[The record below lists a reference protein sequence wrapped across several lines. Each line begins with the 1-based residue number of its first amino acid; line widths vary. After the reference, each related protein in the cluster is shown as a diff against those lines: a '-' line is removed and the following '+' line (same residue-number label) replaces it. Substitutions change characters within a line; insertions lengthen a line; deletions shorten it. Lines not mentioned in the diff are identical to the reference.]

1 MKLLIYSWSS
11 YLQHDIY
18 MICKESGITYDSFAW
33 EFKDKNVDDEFEKWF
48 ANNVTPSQYDAI
60 LSVNYWPMLS
70 KVAQKNSIKYIAW
83 CYDNPLNVYNIEKTL
98 GNPANYVFL
107 FDHVQYA
114 KYKEQGYDTVFHLP
128 LGVNATRY
136 KNLSIS
142 KENYEKYNAEVSFV
156 GNLYASRIGDI
167 MAPMEEYTQGYLE
180 ALMEAQSQIYGYY
193 MLDEMLTD
201 DLLDDINGQYRKKQ
215 PDTTFCLSKEALNWA
230 MASEITRRERLL
242 LLNLCGK
249 RFDTKFYSYQDT
261 DLIKEVKK
269 CGAVDYVTESPFVFH
284 CSKINLNP
292 SLRIIQS
299 GIPLRAFDIMG
310 AGGFL
315 LSNYQPELLEF
326 YQNENEMVIY
336 ESLEDAVE
344 KIDFY
349 LKHEDL
355 RLQIVKNGREKTLT
369 EHSLQNRMKEILTIA
384 EL

>member
-11 YLQHDIY
+11 FLQHDIY
-18 MICKESGITYDSFAW
+18 MICKESGINYDTFAW
-33 EFKDKNVDDEFEKWF
+33 EFQDKNVDDEFEKWF
-48 ANNVTPSQYDAI
+48 ANNVTSSQYDWI
-60 LSVNYWPMLS
+60 FSVNYWPMLS
-70 KVAQKNSIKYIAW
+70 KVAQKNKMKYVAW
-83 CYDNPLNVYNIEKTL
+83 CYDNPLNVYSIEETL
-98 GNPANYVFL
+98 GNPVNYVFL
-107 FDHVQYA
+107 FDRIQYE
-114 KYKEQGYDTVFHLP
+114 KYKGQGFDTVYHLP

-136 KNLSIS
+136 KNLRVP
-142 KENYEKYNAEVSFV
+142 KELYKKYDAEVSFV

-167 MAPMEEYTQGYLE
+167 LAPMEEYTKGYLD

-201 DLLDDINGQYRKKQ
+201 ELLEDINGQYKKKQ

-249 RFDTKFYSYQDT
+249 RFDTKLYSYQDT

-326 YQNENEMVIY
+326 YENERELVIY
-336 ESLEDAVE
+336 QSLEDAVE

-355 RLQIVKNGREKTLT
+355 RVEIAKKGREKTLM
-369 EHSLQNRMKEILTIA
+369 EHSLQSRMKEIFAIA

>member
-18 MICKESGITYDSFAW
+18 MICKESGITYDTFAW
-33 EFKDKNVDDEFEKWF
+33 EFQDKNVDDQFENWF
-48 ANNVTPSQYDAI
+48 ANNVTSSQYDGI
-60 LSVNYWPMLS
+60 FSVNYWPLLS
-70 KVAQKNSIKYIAW
+70 KVAQKNNIKYVAW
-83 CYDNPLNVYNIEKTL
+83 CYDNPLNVYSIEKTL
-98 GNPANYVFL
+98 GNPVNYVFL
-107 FDHVQYA
+107 FDRIQYE
-114 KYKEQGYDTVFHLP
+114 KYKEQGFDTVYHMP
-128 LGVNATRY
+128 LGVNVTRY
-136 KNLSIS
+136 KNLRVPNELH
-142 KENYEKYNAEVSFV
+142 KKYAAEVSFV

-167 MAPMEEYTQGYLE
+167 LAPMEEYTKGYLD

-201 DLLDDINGQYRKKQ
+201 ELLEDINGQYKKKQ

-249 RFDTKFYSYQDT
+249 RFDTKLYSYQDT

-326 YQNENEMVIY
+326 YEDERELVIY
-336 ESLEDAVE
+336 QSLEDAVE

-349 LKHEDL
+349 LKQEDL
-355 RLQIVKNGREKTLT
+355 RAEIAQRGREKTLM
-369 EHSLQNRMKEILTIA
+369 EHSLQSKMKEIFAIA

>member
-18 MICKESGITYDSFAW
+18 MICKESGITYDTFAW
-33 EFKDKNVDDEFEKWF
+33 EFQDKNVDDQFENWF
-48 ANNVTPSQYDAI
+48 ANNVTSSQYDGI
-60 LSVNYWPMLS
+60 FSVNYWPLLS
-70 KVAQKNSIKYIAW
+70 KVAQKNNIKYIAW
-83 CYDNPLNVYNIEKTL
+83 CYDNPLNVYSIEKTL
-98 GNPANYVFL
+98 GNPVNYVFL
-107 FDHVQYA
+107 FDRIQYE
-114 KYKEQGYDTVFHLP
+114 KYKGQGFDTVYHMP
-128 LGVNATRY
+128 LGVNVTRY
-136 KNLSIS
+136 KNLRVPNELH
-142 KENYEKYNAEVSFV
+142 KKYAAEVSFV

-167 MAPMEEYTQGYLE
+167 LAPMEEYTKGYLD

-201 DLLDDINGQYRKKQ
+201 ELLEDINGQYKKKQ

-249 RFDTKFYSYQDT
+249 RFDTKLYSYQDT

-326 YQNENEMVIY
+326 YEDERELVIY
-336 ESLEDAVE
+336 QSLEDAVE

-349 LKHEDL
+349 LKQEDL
-355 RLQIVKNGREKTLT
+355 RAEIAKKGREKTLM
-369 EHSLQNRMKEILTIA
+369 EHSLQSKMKEIFAIA

>member
-11 YLQHDIY
+11 FLQHDIY
-18 MICKESGITYDSFAW
+18 MICKESGITYDTFPW

-48 ANNVTPSQYDAI
+48 ANNGTPSQYDGI

-70 KVAQKNSIKYIAW
+70 KVAQKNNIKYIAW
-83 CYDNPLNVYNIEKTL
+83 CYDNPLNVYSIEKTL
-98 GNPANYVFL
+98 SNPVNYVFL
-107 FDHVQYA
+107 FDRIQYE
-114 KYKEQGYDTVFHLP
+114 KYKGQGFDTVYHLP
-128 LGVNATRY
+128 LGVNVTRY
-136 KNLSIS
+136 KSLCVT
-142 KENYEKYNAEVSFV
+142 KELYKKYEAEVSLV

-167 MAPMEEYTQGYLE
+167 LAPMEEYTKGYLD

-201 DLLDDINGQYRKKQ
+201 EVLEDINGQYKKKQ

-249 RFDTKFYSYQDT
+249 RFDTKLYSYQDT

-269 CGAVDYVTESPFVFH
+269 CGAVDYVTESPYVFH

-326 YQNENEMVIY
+326 YENERELVIY
-336 ESLEDAVE
+336 QSLEDAVE

-355 RLQIVKNGREKTLT
+355 RAEIAKNGRKKTLA
-369 EHSLQNRMKEILTIA
+369 EHSLQCKMKEILTIA
-384 EL
+384 GL